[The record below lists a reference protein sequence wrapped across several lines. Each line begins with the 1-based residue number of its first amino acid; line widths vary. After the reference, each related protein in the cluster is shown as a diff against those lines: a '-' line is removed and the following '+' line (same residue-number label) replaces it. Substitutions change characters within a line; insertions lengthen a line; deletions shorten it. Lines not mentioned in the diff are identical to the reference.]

1 MRSKNY
7 IETFRKLSVSII
19 CVSAGLALQWSC
31 STANEAGRCTAYEA
45 PKYVGAMSDTDG
57 KPWQIVVQ
65 PKVADF
71 TCDAAKKRGK
81 ITFSAVV
88 LDGQKQAKPAVAIQ
102 AVFSGKAEGT
112 AEEGGTPG
120 FYKNSAEGDDNRKA
134 EQDDV
139 ATDACGV
146 ATFTFEYV
154 CPEERKSIGG
164 TLFMQTGP
172 LFSEPIKVTLEN
184 TVQDPP
190 VAGAVVTANPGGG
203 GGGG

>member
-7 IETFRKLSVSII
+7 IETFRKLSVSIV

-71 TCDAAKKRGK
+71 TCDNKGVPGK
-81 ITFSAVV
+81 ISFSAVV

-102 AVFSGKAEGT
+102 AIFSGVVEGT
-112 AEEGGTPG
+112 AKKGGDAG
-120 FYKNSAEGDDNRKA
+120 FYKNSANGDDSRKA

-164 TLFMQTGP
+164 ALFMQTGP
-172 LFSEPIKVTLEN
+172 LFSEPIKITLEN

-190 VAGAVVTANPGGG
+190 GTTATPVASPAAGGP
-203 GGGG
+203 

>member
-1 MRSKNY
+1 MRSKNH
-7 IETFRKLSVSII
+7 IEILKKTSVLFACII
-19 CVSAGLALQWSC
+19 TGVTLQLSC

-71 TCDAAKKRGK
+71 TCDKKGVPGK
-81 ITFSAVV
+81 ISFSAVV
-88 LDGQKQAKPAVAIQ
+88 LDGQKQAKPAIAIQ
-102 AVFSGKAEGT
+102 AIFSGVVEGT
-112 AEEGGTPG
+112 AEKGGDAG
-120 FYKNSAEGDDNRKA
+120 FYKNSANGDDSRKA

-146 ATFTFEYV
+146 ATFTFEYI
-154 CPEERKSIGG
+154 CPEERKSTGG

-190 VAGAVVTANPGGG
+190 VAGAVVTPNPGGG